1 MAIIRLNYEYL
12 ERLTGTDRNTIIERL
27 PMIGSDVERI
37 LDDHVDMEFFP
48 SRVDLYSTEGVARA
62 MRGFLG
68 IEEGLPEYPVA
79 PPTIAF
85 SVDPGLAEI
94 RPFLGS
100 AVIRNVRLDEA
111 GIESLMGLQEALHWA
126 LGRGRRK
133 VAIGVHDMDAVRP
146 PFRYLASPR
155 DRRFVP
161 LDFTDSLSME
171 EILADHPKG
180 RDYAHLVEEFDHFP
194 LIVDADDQV
203 LSFPPIINGELTR
216 VTTETKT
223 ILLDC
228 TGTDERAVRMAANII
243 CTALAETGAT
253 IENVLIDGAPYLD
266 LNPAERIVSVDA
278 CRRLVGIDIDAEEMA
293 ALLRKMRFGAEP
305 VAKGKLEVL
314 AECYRAG
321 AQHRR
326 PDSLSDEQVRVL
338 VPAYRADIM
347 HDWDIFEDV
356 AIAYGFEN
364 IEATLPRTFT
374 TGREHPISALER
386 TVRTIFTGLGYL
398 EVLPFTLTS
407 GKVLYERMGREPS
420 PDVLPVAKPI
430 TEDQSVV
437 RTHILPLLM
446 ETLEINRHRELPQRI
461 FAAGDVIRGETTM
474 QTVAAVS
481 IHAAADFSE
490 AYATMDAL
498 CRELGLSPEF
508 AESADPA
515 FIDGRRGDVIVNG
528 KRVGV
533 FGEIYPE
540 VLAAFSLEHPVAAL
554 ELDLTAVP
562 GYPVRPDTP

>member
-12 ERLTGTDRNTIIERL
+12 ERLTGTDRQIVIDRL
-27 PMIGSDVERI
+27 PMIGSDIERT
-37 LDDHVDMEFFP
+37 LEDHVDVEFFP

-68 IEEGLPEYPVA
+68 IEEGLPDYPVT
-79 PPTIAF
+79 PSGIAF
-85 SVDPGLAEI
+85 SVDPALAEI
-94 RPFLGS
+94 RPYLAS

-111 GIESLMGLQEALHWA
+111 GIESLMGLQESLHWA

-133 VAIGVHDMDAVRP
+133 VAIGVHDMDAVKP

-161 LDFTDSLSME
+161 LDFTEDLSME

-180 RDYAHLVEEFDHFP
+180 RDYARLVEEFDRFP
-194 LIVDADDQV
+194 LIVDAEDRV

-216 VTTETKT
+216 VTTETKN

-243 CTALAETGAT
+243 CTALAEAGAA
-253 IENVLIDGAPYLD
+253 IESVLIDGVACPD
-266 LNPAERIVSVDA
+266 LSPAERIVGPADCA
-278 CRRLVGIDIDAEEMA
+278 RLLGLDLNAAAMA
-293 ALLRKMRFGAEP
+293 ALLRKMRFGAKP
-305 VAKGKLEVL
+305 L
-314 AECYRAG
+314 
-321 AQHRR
+321 
-326 PDSLSDEQVRVL
+326 PDGRVRVL
-338 VPAYRADIM
+338 VPPYRADIM
-347 HDWDIFEDV
+347 HDWDLFEDI
-356 AIAYGFEN
+356 AIAYGYDRFD
-364 IEATLPRTFT
+364 AALPRTFT

-386 TVRTIFTGLGYL
+386 MVRAIFTGLGHL

-407 GKVLYERMGREPS
+407 EKLLYGRMGREPS

-461 FAAGDVIRGETTM
+461 FATGDVIRGETTM

-498 CRELGLSPEF
+498 CRECGLRAEF

-515 FIDGRRGDVIVNG
+515 FIDGRRGDVVVNG
-528 KRVGV
+528 KIVGV
-533 FGEIYPE
+533 FGEIHPE

-562 GYPVRPDTP
+562 GYPGRQDTP

>member
-12 ERLTGTDRNTIIERL
+12 ERLTGTDRQIVIDRL
-27 PMIGSDVERI
+27 PMIGSDIERT
-37 LDDHVDMEFFP
+37 LEDHVDVEFFP

-68 IEEGLPEYPVA
+68 IEEGLPDYPVT
-79 PPTIAF
+79 PSGIAF
-85 SVDPGLAEI
+85 SVDPALAEI
-94 RPFLGS
+94 RPYLAS

-111 GIESLMGLQEALHWA
+111 GIESLMGLQESLHWA

-133 VAIGVHDMDAVRP
+133 VAIGVHDMDAVKP

-161 LDFTDSLSME
+161 LDFTEDLSME

-180 RDYAHLVEEFDHFP
+180 RDYARLVEEFDRFP
-194 LIVDADDQV
+194 LIVDAEDRV

-216 VTTETKT
+216 VTTETKN

-243 CTALAETGAT
+243 CTALAEAGAA
-253 IENVLIDGAPYLD
+253 IESVLIDGVACPD
-266 LNPAERIVSVDA
+266 LSPAERIVGPADCA
-278 CRRLVGIDIDAEEMA
+278 RLLGLDLNAAAMA
-293 ALLRKMRFGAEP
+293 ALLRKMRFGAKP
-305 VAKGKLEVL
+305 L
-314 AECYRAG
+314 
-321 AQHRR
+321 
-326 PDSLSDEQVRVL
+326 PDGRVRVL
-338 VPAYRADIM
+338 VPPYRADIM
-347 HDWDIFEDV
+347 HDWDLFEDI
-356 AIAYGFEN
+356 AIAYGYDRFD
-364 IEATLPRTFT
+364 AALPRTFT

-386 TVRTIFTGLGYL
+386 MVRAIFTGLGHL

-407 GKVLYERMGREPS
+407 EKLLYGRMGREPS

-430 TEDQSVV
+430 TEDQSVL

-461 FAAGDVIRGETTM
+461 FATGDVIRGETTM

-498 CRELGLSPEF
+498 CRECGLRAEF

-515 FIDGRRGDVIVNG
+515 FIDGRRGDVVVNG
-528 KRVGV
+528 KIIGV
-533 FGEIYPE
+533 FGEIHPE

-562 GYPVRPDTP
+562 GYPGRQDTP

>member
-12 ERLTGTDRNTIIERL
+12 ERLTGTDRQIVIDRL
-27 PMIGSDVERI
+27 PMIGSDIERT
-37 LDDHVDMEFFP
+37 LEDHVDVEFFP

-68 IEEGLPEYPVA
+68 IEEGLPDYPVT
-79 PPTIAF
+79 PSGIAF
-85 SVDPGLAEI
+85 SVDPALAEI
-94 RPFLGS
+94 RPYLAS

-111 GIESLMGLQEALHWA
+111 GIESLMGLQESLHWA

-133 VAIGVHDMDAVRP
+133 VAIGVHDMDAVKP

-161 LDFTDSLSME
+161 LDFTEDLSME

-180 RDYAHLVEEFDHFP
+180 RDYARLVEEFDRFP
-194 LIVDADDQV
+194 LIVDAEDRV

-216 VTTETKT
+216 VTTETKN

-243 CTALAETGAT
+243 CTALAEAGAA
-253 IENVLIDGAPYLD
+253 IESVLIDGVACPD
-266 LNPAERIVSVDA
+266 LSPAERIVGPADCA
-278 CRRLVGIDIDAEEMA
+278 RLLGLDLNAAAMA

-305 VAKGKLEVL
+305 L
-314 AECYRAG
+314 
-321 AQHRR
+321 
-326 PDSLSDEQVRVL
+326 PDGRVRVL
-338 VPAYRADIM
+338 VPPYRADIM
-347 HDWDIFEDV
+347 HDWDLFEDI
-356 AIAYGFEN
+356 AIAYGYDRFD
-364 IEATLPRTFT
+364 AALPRTFT

-386 TVRTIFTGLGYL
+386 MVRAIFTGLGHL

-407 GKVLYERMGREPS
+407 EKLLYGRMGREPS

-430 TEDQSVV
+430 TEDQSVL

-461 FAAGDVIRGETTM
+461 FATGDVIRGETTM

-498 CRELGLSPEF
+498 CRECGLRAEF

-515 FIDGRRGDVIVNG
+515 FIDGRRGDVVVNG
-528 KRVGV
+528 KIVGV
-533 FGEIYPE
+533 FGEIHPE

-562 GYPVRPDTP
+562 GYPGRQDTP

>member
-12 ERLTGTDRNTIIERL
+12 ERLTGTDRQIVIDRL
-27 PMIGSDVERI
+27 PMIGSDIERT
-37 LDDHVDMEFFP
+37 LEDHVDVEFFP

-68 IEEGLPEYPVA
+68 IEEGLPDYPVT
-79 PPTIAF
+79 PSGIAF
-85 SVDPGLAEI
+85 SVHPALAEI
-94 RPFLGS
+94 RPYLAA

-111 GIESLMGLQEALHWA
+111 GIESLMGLQESLHWA

-133 VAIGVHDMDAVRP
+133 VAIGVHDMDAVKP

-161 LDFTDSLSME
+161 LDFTEDLSME

-180 RDYAHLVEEFDHFP
+180 RDYARLVEEFDRFP
-194 LIVDADDQV
+194 LIVDAEDRV

-216 VTTETKT
+216 VTTETKN

-243 CTALAETGAT
+243 CTALAEAGAA
-253 IENVLIDGAPYLD
+253 IESVLIDGVACPD
-266 LNPAERIVSVDA
+266 LSPAERIVGPADCA
-278 CRRLVGIDIDAEEMA
+278 RLLGLDLNAAAMA

-305 VAKGKLEVL
+305 L
-314 AECYRAG
+314 
-321 AQHRR
+321 
-326 PDSLSDEQVRVL
+326 PDGRVRVL
-338 VPAYRADIM
+338 VPPYRADIM
-347 HDWDIFEDV
+347 HDWDLFEDI
-356 AIAYGFEN
+356 AIAYGYDRFD
-364 IEATLPRTFT
+364 AALPRTFT

-386 TVRTIFTGLGYL
+386 MVRAIFTGLGHL

-407 GKVLYERMGREPS
+407 EKLLYGRMGREPS

-430 TEDQSVV
+430 TEDQSVL

-461 FAAGDVIRGETTM
+461 FATGDVIRGETTM

-498 CRELGLSPEF
+498 CRECGLRAEF

-515 FIDGRRGDVIVNG
+515 FIDGRRGDVVVNG
-528 KRVGV
+528 KIVGV
-533 FGEIYPE
+533 FGEIHPE

-562 GYPVRPDTP
+562 GYPGRQDTP

>member
-12 ERLTGTDRNTIIERL
+12 ERLTGTDRQIVIDRL
-27 PMIGSDVERI
+27 PMIGSDIERT
-37 LDDHVDMEFFP
+37 LEDHVDVEFFP

-68 IEEGLPEYPVA
+68 IEEGLPDYPVT
-79 PPTIAF
+79 PSGIAF
-85 SVDPGLAEI
+85 SVDPALAEI
-94 RPFLGS
+94 RPYLAS

-111 GIESLMGLQEALHWA
+111 GIESLMGLQESLHWA

-133 VAIGVHDMDAVRP
+133 VAIGVHDMDAVKP

-161 LDFTDSLSME
+161 LDFTEDLSME

-180 RDYAHLVEEFDHFP
+180 RDYARLVEEFDRFP
-194 LIVDADDQV
+194 LIVDAEDRV

-216 VTTETKT
+216 VTTETKN

-243 CTALAETGAT
+243 CTALAEAGAA
-253 IENVLIDGAPYLD
+253 IESVLIDGVACPD
-266 LNPAERIVSVDA
+266 LSPAERIVGPADCA
-278 CRRLVGIDIDAEEMA
+278 RLLGLDLNAAAMA

-305 VAKGKLEVL
+305 L
-314 AECYRAG
+314 
-321 AQHRR
+321 
-326 PDSLSDEQVRVL
+326 PDGRVRVL
-338 VPAYRADIM
+338 VPPYRADIM
-347 HDWDIFEDV
+347 HDWDLFEDI
-356 AIAYGFEN
+356 AIAYGYDRFD
-364 IEATLPRTFT
+364 AALPRTFT

-386 TVRTIFTGLGYL
+386 MVRAIFTGLGHL

-407 GKVLYERMGREPS
+407 EKLLYGRMGREPS

-430 TEDQSVV
+430 TEDQSVL

-461 FAAGDVIRGETTM
+461 FATGDVIRGETTM

-498 CRELGLSPEF
+498 CRECGLRAEF

-515 FIDGRRGDVIVNG
+515 FIDGRRGDVVVNG
-528 KRVGV
+528 KIIGV
-533 FGEIYPE
+533 FGEIHPE

-562 GYPVRPDTP
+562 GYPGRQDTP

>member
-1 MAIIRLNYEYL
+1 
-12 ERLTGTDRNTIIERL
+12 
-27 PMIGSDVERI
+27 
-37 LDDHVDMEFFP
+37 
-48 SRVDLYSTEGVARA
+48 
-62 MRGFLG
+62 
-68 IEEGLPEYPVA
+68 
-79 PPTIAF
+79 
-85 SVDPGLAEI
+85 
-94 RPFLGS
+94 
-100 AVIRNVRLDEA
+100 VIRNVRLDEA
-111 GIESLMGLQEALHWA
+111 GIESLMGLQESLHWA

-133 VAIGVHDMDAVRP
+133 VAIGVHDMDAVKP

-161 LDFTDSLSME
+161 LDFTEDLSME

-180 RDYAHLVEEFDHFP
+180 RDYARLVEEFDRFP
-194 LIVDADDQV
+194 LIVDAEDRV
-203 LSFPPIINGELTR
+203 LSFPPILNGELTR
-216 VTTETKT
+216 VTTETKN

-243 CTALAETGAT
+243 CTALAEAGAA
-253 IENVLIDGAPYLD
+253 IESVLIDGVACPD
-266 LNPAERIVSVDA
+266 LSPAERIVGPADCA
-278 CRRLVGIDIDAEEMA
+278 RLLGLDLNAAAMA

-305 VAKGKLEVL
+305 L
-314 AECYRAG
+314 
-321 AQHRR
+321 
-326 PDSLSDEQVRVL
+326 PDGRVRVL
-338 VPAYRADIM
+338 VPPYRADIM
-347 HDWDIFEDV
+347 HDWDLFEDI
-356 AIAYGFEN
+356 AIAYGYDRFD
-364 IEATLPRTFT
+364 AALPRTFT

-386 TVRTIFTGLGYL
+386 MVRAIFTGLGHL

-407 GKVLYERMGREPS
+407 EKLLYGRMGREPS

-430 TEDQSVV
+430 TEDQSVL

-461 FAAGDVIRGETTM
+461 FATGDVIRGETTM

-498 CRELGLSPEF
+498 CRECGLRAEF

-515 FIDGRRGDVIVNG
+515 FIDGRRGDVVVNG
-528 KRVGV
+528 KIVGV
-533 FGEIYPE
+533 FGEIHPE

-562 GYPVRPDTP
+562 GYPGRQDTP

>member
-12 ERLTGTDRNTIIERL
+12 ERLTGTDRQTIIERL
-27 PMIGSDVERI
+27 PMIGSDVERV

-68 IEEGLPEYPVA
+68 IEEGLPAYPVT
-79 PPTIAF
+79 PSGIAF
-85 SVDPGLAEI
+85 SVDPSLAEI
-94 RPFLGS
+94 RPYLGT

-133 VAIGVHDMDAVRP
+133 VAIGVHDLDAVRP

-161 LDFTDSLSME
+161 LDFTEDLSME
-171 EILADHPKG
+171 EILSDHPKG
-180 RDYAHLVEEFDHFP
+180 RDYARLVEAFDRFP
-194 LIVDADDQV
+194 LIVDADDRV

-216 VTTETKT
+216 VTTETRN

-228 TGTDERAVRMAANII
+228 TGTDARAVRMAANII
-243 CTALAETGAT
+243 CTALAEAGAT
-253 IENVLIDGAPYLD
+253 IENVEIDGVPYLD
-266 LNPAERIVSVDA
+266 LRPAERVVRVAD
-278 CRRLVGIDIDAEEMA
+278 CNRLLGLGLDAEEMA
-293 ALLRKMRFGAEP
+293 GLLRRMRFGAEP
-305 VAKGKLEVL
+305 LPGG
-314 AECYRAG
+314 R
-321 AQHRR
+321 
-326 PDSLSDEQVRVL
+326 VRVL
-338 VPAYRADIM
+338 VPPYRADIM
-347 HDWDIFEDV
+347 HDWDLFEDV
-356 AIAYGFEN
+356 AVAYGYDRFG
-364 IEATLPRTFT
+364 AALPRTFT
-374 TGREHPISALER
+374 TGKEHPISALER
-386 TVRTIFTGLGYL
+386 TARAIFTGLGYL

-407 GKVLYERMGREPS
+407 EGLLYDRMRRPHS

-446 ETLEINRHRELPQRI
+446 ETLQINRHRELPQRI
-461 FAAGDVIRGETTM
+461 FAAGDVVRGYATV

-481 IHAAADFSE
+481 IHAGADFSE

-498 CRELGLSPEF
+498 CRECGISPEF
-508 AESADPA
+508 VESGDPA
-515 FIDGRRGDVIVNG
+515 FIDGRRGDVVVNG
-528 KRVGV
+528 KIVGV
-533 FGEIYPE
+533 FGEVHPE
-540 VLAAFSLEHPVAAL
+540 VLTAFSLEHPVAAL

-562 GYPVRPDTP
+562 GYPARPGTP

>member
-12 ERLTGTDRNTIIERL
+12 ERLTGTDRQTIIERL
-27 PMIGSDVERI
+27 PMIGSDIERTFE
-37 LDDHVDMEFFP
+37 DHVDVEFFP

-68 IEEGLPEYPVA
+68 IEEGLPAYPVT
-79 PPTIAF
+79 PSGIAF
-85 SVDPGLAEI
+85 SVDPALAEI
-94 RPFLGS
+94 RPYLAS

-111 GIESLMGLQEALHWA
+111 GIESLMGLQESLHWA

-161 LDFTDSLSME
+161 LDFTEDLSME

-180 RDYAHLVEEFDHFP
+180 RDYAHLVENFDRFP
-194 LIVDADDQV
+194 LIVDAEDRV

-216 VTTETKT
+216 VTTETRN

-228 TGTDERAVRMAANII
+228 TGTDDRAVQMAAKII
-243 CTALAETGAT
+243 CTALAGAGAT
-253 IENVLIDGAPYLD
+253 IESVSIDGVACPD
-266 LNPAERIVSVDA
+266 LSPAERIVSPVDCA
-278 CRRLVGIDIDAEEMA
+278 RLLGLDLDAATMA

-305 VAKGKLEVL
+305 L
-314 AECYRAG
+314 
-321 AQHRR
+321 
-326 PDSLSDEQVRVL
+326 PDGRVRVL
-338 VPAYRADIM
+338 VPPYRADIM
-347 HDWDIFEDV
+347 HDRDLFEDV
-356 AIAYGFEN
+356 AVAYGYDHFD
-364 IEATLPRTFT
+364 AVLPGTST

-407 GKVLYERMGREPS
+407 GKVLYERMGRPPS

-490 AYATMDAL
+490 AYAAMDAL
-498 CRELGLSPEF
+498 CRELGLSPGF

-515 FIDGRRGDVIVNG
+515 FIDGRRGDVVVNG
-528 KRVGV
+528 TIVGV
-533 FGEIYPE
+533 FGEIHPE

>member
-12 ERLTGTDRNTIIERL
+12 ERLTGTDRQIVIDRL
-27 PMIGSDVERI
+27 PMIGSDIERT
-37 LDDHVDMEFFP
+37 LEDHVDVEFFP

-68 IEEGLPEYPVA
+68 IEEGLPDYPVT
-79 PPTIAF
+79 PSGIAF
-85 SVDPGLAEI
+85 SVDPALAEI
-94 RPFLGS
+94 RPYLAS

-111 GIESLMGLQEALHWA
+111 GIESLMGLQESLHWA

-133 VAIGVHDMDAVRP
+133 VAIGVHDMDAVKP

-161 LDFTDSLSME
+161 LDFTEDLSME

-180 RDYAHLVEEFDHFP
+180 RDYARLVEEFDRFP
-194 LIVDADDQV
+194 LIVDAEDRV

-216 VTTETKT
+216 VTTETKN

-243 CTALAETGAT
+243 CTALAEAGAE
-253 IENVLIDGAPYLD
+253 IESVLIDGVACPD
-266 LNPAERIVSVDA
+266 LSPAERIVGPADCA
-278 CRRLVGIDIDAEEMA
+278 RLLGLDLNAAAMA

-305 VAKGKLEVL
+305 L
-314 AECYRAG
+314 
-321 AQHRR
+321 
-326 PDSLSDEQVRVL
+326 PDGRVRVL
-338 VPAYRADIM
+338 VPPYRADIM
-347 HDWDIFEDV
+347 HDWDLFEDI
-356 AIAYGFEN
+356 AIAYGYDRFD
-364 IEATLPRTFT
+364 AALPRTFT

-386 TVRTIFTGLGYL
+386 MVRAIFTGLGHL

-407 GKVLYERMGREPS
+407 EKLLYGRMGREPS

-461 FAAGDVIRGETTM
+461 FATGDVIRGETTM

-498 CRELGLSPEF
+498 CRECGLRAEF

-515 FIDGRRGDVIVNG
+515 FIDGRRGDVVVNG
-528 KRVGV
+528 KIVGV
-533 FGEIYPE
+533 FGEIHPE

-562 GYPVRPDTP
+562 GYPGRQDTP